1 MVQRRPLV
9 LVSGAPSQLPPGD
22 TLLVPSGTYST
33 IIAGSG
39 LVGGGSIAGDI
50 RLDIAL
56 AAAASG
62 LVFSSDNK
70 LSLDGVA
77 ETTSIAAIASGN
89 AALADVQAAQA
100 SGNAA
105 LIISTEALASG
116 NAALSDASIA
126 QASGNAALVVAIDAL
141 ASGNAGLVAGAEAL
155 SSGNFALSVS
165 NSALAS
171 GNEALSITPDALA
184 SGNAALLDIANSPCL
199 SQGQAI
205 GLIIALS

>member
-22 TLLVPSGTYST
+22 TLLVPSGSYSEVV
-33 IIAGSG
+33 AGSG
-39 LVGGGSIAGDI
+39 LVGGGNIANDI

-56 AAAASG
+56 ATEASG

-77 ETTSIAAIASGN
+77 EATANAAIASGN
-89 AALADVQAAQA
+89 AALADVQSAQA

-105 LIISTEALASG
+105 LIIAVEAQASG
-116 NAALSDASIA
+116 NAALEDASTA
-126 QASGNAALVVAIDAL
+126 QASGNAALVVANEAL
-141 ASGNAGLVAGAEAL
+141 ASGNAGL
-155 SSGNFALSVS
+155 SLSVA
-165 NSALAS
+165 ALAS
-171 GNEALSITPDALA
+171 GNAAITLADEALASGNAALVITPEALA
-184 SGNAALLDIANSPCL
+184 SGNAALLDIANSPCVTE
-199 SQGQAI
+199 GDAI